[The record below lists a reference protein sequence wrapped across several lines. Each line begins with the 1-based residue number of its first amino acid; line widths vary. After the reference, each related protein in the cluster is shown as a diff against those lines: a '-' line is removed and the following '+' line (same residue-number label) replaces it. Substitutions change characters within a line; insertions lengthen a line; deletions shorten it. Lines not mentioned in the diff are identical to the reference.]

1 MQCLKGRILPRS
13 AESSYRLP
21 PAPSSRL
28 RAALALLAALAVLVL
43 APAVARAE
51 VTILAFGDSL
61 TAGAGLPEA
70 EGFVPR
76 LEAWLH
82 AHGARDV
89 TLVNGGVSGDTSAGG
104 LARIDWALTPEV
116 DGVIVELGANDM
128 LRGLSM
134 AKMRENLDGI
144 LDRID
149 AKGLP
154 ALLAGLPAPP
164 NYPKDYQ
171 AAFKAA
177 FKDLAAE
184 HDAIYV
190 GSFFGG
196 MSGKGMGEV
205 MAMMQPDGIHPNARG
220 VAANVDAIGPAVLK
234 LVARARARAKAGR

>member
-1 MQCLKGRILPRS
+1 MLHVKAAIIPRPPES
-13 AESSYRLP
+13 AQRGAL
-21 PAPSSRL
+21 ALWSRC
-28 RAALALLAALAVLVL
+28 RAAFALVCALALLTL
-43 APAVARAE
+43 APSAARAE
-51 VTILAFGDSL
+51 ITILAFGDSL

-70 EGFVPR
+70 EGFVPQ

-82 AHGARDV
+82 RHGQGDV
-89 TLVNGGVSGDTSAGG
+89 RVINAGVSGDTSAGG

-134 AKMRENLDGI
+134 AKMRDNLGGI

-171 AAFKAA
+171 KA
-177 FKDLAAE
+177 FKDAFRELAEA
-184 HDAIYV
+184 HQAIYV
-190 GSFFGG
+190 SSFFAG
-196 MSGKGMGEV
+196 MSGKGMKQV
-205 MAMMQPDGIHPNARG
+205 MAMMQPDGLHPNAKG
-220 VAANVDAIGPAVLK
+220 VAANVEAIGPSVLK
-234 LVARARARAKAGR
+234 LVKRARVVAKERR

>member
-1 MQCLKGRILPRS
+1 MLCLEGGILPRP
-13 AESSYRLP
+13 AESSYRMP
-21 PAPSSRL
+21 PVRLSRWRGAL
-28 RAALALLAALAVLVL
+28 ALLCALALLAL
-43 APAVARAE
+43 APVAARAE

-70 EGFVPR
+70 DGFVPR

-89 TLVNGGVSGDTSAGG
+89 SVINGGVSGDTSAGG

-134 AKMRENLDGI
+134 AKMRANLDGI
-144 LDRID
+144 LERID

-171 AAFKAA
+171 TAFKAA
-177 FKDLAAE
+177 FKELAAE

-190 GSFFGG
+190 SSFFGG
-196 MSGKGMGEV
+196 MSGKSMGEV

-220 VAANVDAIGPAVLK
+220 VVANVDAIGPAVLK
-234 LVARARARAKAGR
+234 LVERARAKAKASQ

>member
-1 MQCLKGRILPRS
+1 MSPS
-13 AESSYRLP
+13 AGGCVPGAYGARVF
-21 PAPSSRL
+21 L
-28 RAALALLAALAVLVL
+28 RKFALALALALAAA
-43 APAVARAE
+43 APALADVR
-51 VTILAFGDSL
+51 ILAFGDSL

-70 EGFVPR
+70 DGFVPQ
-76 LEAWLH
+76 LQAWLH
-82 AHGARDV
+82 ANGAPDV
-89 TLVNGGVSGDTSAGG
+89 TVINAGVSGDTSAGG
-104 LARIDWALTPEV
+104 LARIDWALNDDV

-134 AKMRENLDGI
+134 AKMRTNLDGI

-171 AAFKAA
+171 KAFKDA

-190 GSFFGG
+190 SSFFGG
-196 MSGKGMGEV
+196 MSGKGMAQV
-205 MAMMQPDGIHPNARG
+205 VALMQPDGIHPNADG
-220 VAANVDAIGPAVLK
+220 VKANVAAIGPAVLE
-234 LVARARARAKAGR
+234 LVKRARAKS

>member
-1 MQCLKGRILPRS
+1 M
-13 AESSYRLP
+13 RLSQVP
-21 PAPSSRL
+21 PAVA
-28 RAALALLAALAVLVL
+28 RAVALLTALAFVAL

-61 TAGAGLPEA
+61 TAGAGLVEA
-70 EGFVPR
+70 EGFVPQMQD
-76 LEAWLH
+76 WLH
-82 AHGARDV
+82 RHGAGDV
-89 TLVNGGVSGDTSAGG
+89 TLINGGVSGDTSAGG

-134 AKMRENLDGI
+134 AKMRTNLDAI

-171 AAFKAA
+171 KA
-177 FKDLAAE
+177 FKDAFRDLAAK
-184 HDAIYV
+184 HQAIYV
-190 GSFFGG
+190 SSFFAG
-196 MSGKGMGEV
+196 MSGKGMGQV
-205 MAMMQPDGIHPNARG
+205 MAMMQPDGLHPNAKG
-220 VAANVDAIGPAVLK
+220 VAANVEAIGPSVLELVK
-234 LVARARARAKAGR
+234 LARVKAKAAP